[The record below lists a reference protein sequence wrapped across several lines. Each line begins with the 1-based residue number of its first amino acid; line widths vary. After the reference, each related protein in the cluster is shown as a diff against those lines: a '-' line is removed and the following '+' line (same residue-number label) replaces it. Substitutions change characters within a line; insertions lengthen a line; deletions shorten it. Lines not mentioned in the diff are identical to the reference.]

1 MSSKALQTKLISIV
15 EPVCNAAGY
24 DLVDLRFLLEQ
35 GGWTLRVC
43 IDLPFAEHGDVTQVP
58 EDRVDLSDC
67 ENLSRELSAVL
78 DVDDPIKQAYALEVG
93 SPGIDRPLRT
103 PGHFAHFIGSDAKI
117 QLSVPMQMPA
127 PSAERKNFR
136 GVLRGFADGK
146 VEIDCDGQL
155 FQLPI
160 DDIETAKLVPDWDA
174 VMAGKSGVG
183 PKQQKPINPGHRPSA
198 NPSANRSAKKNKQQ
212 TKEQG

>member
-35 GGWTLRVC
+35 GGWTLRVS
-43 IDLPFAEHGDVTQVP
+43 IDLPFAEHGDITQVP
-58 EDRVDLSDC
+58 EDRVDLEDC

-78 DVDDPIKQAYALEVG
+78 DVDDPIKQAYSLEVG

-103 PGHFAHFIGSDAKI
+103 PGHFAHFAGSDAKI
-117 QLSVPMQMPA
+117 QLAVPLQLPTG
-127 PSAERKNFR
+127 ERKNFR
-136 GVLRGFADGK
+136 GVLKGLVDGK
-146 VEIDCDGQL
+146 VSIDCDGQL
-155 FQLPI
+155 FQLAI

-183 PKQQKPINPGHRPSA
+183 PKQNRPIKPGHRPSA
-198 NPSANRSAKKNKQQ
+198 KPKKNKQQ